1 MTLIKNHIYQYL
13 HGPAVKKCQVPM
25 FFKYLLLLPLIL
37 HLNQRLATFIKMTAQ
52 LKKRSRPTFIQNL
65 VFFVDTLIGTIRWS
79 QLSPPPSST
88 RPQVVFC
95 SLLFKKLIQPK
106 IIKSYCSWWIRSMTN
121 TTTTTNAS
129 TTQLAE
135 VHSTDKQI
143 NK

>member
-37 HLNQRLATFIKMTAQ
+37 HLNQRLATFIKTTAQ

-88 RPQVVFC
+88 RPQVDEA
-95 SLLFKKLIQPK
+95 LLTQISFNVTYNIKLRTRLPMRDQ
-106 IIKSYCSWWIRSMTN
+106 
-121 TTTTTNAS
+121 
-129 TTQLAE
+129 
-135 VHSTDKQI
+135 D
-143 NK
+143 